1 MIKNLPKYIRIK
13 KSKIHFI
20 DFTILFCFSLIC
32 SCDSREESKIRITFS
47 EKNKLASNI
56 SWQSPEP
63 TLFEL
68 ELKSSKNIINV
79 RTKKESTKH
88 ELKIIGLYPETEY
101 ELVIKN
107 LKDQT
112 FFQKSSFI
120 TSSLP
125 QDINNLKAEISTNEA
140 QKGFFLVSQC
150 RDTKTKKRQNKVLKI
165 VDEKGKVV
173 WYKTFKGNTNNY
185 FLTKDQTLLYVS
197 VDRSDMT
204 KQIIEE
210 DFYGNVVFKSK
221 KFKILEDNNFNHWV
235 YKSNSDTYLTI
246 AFTSKN
252 RSSPALKKQHVV
264 IGSKLIEIDQTG
276 DIVWSSSAFDF
287 YDLERKKRF
296 DRPSGNLHNIYKDSY
311 AEDWTHAN
319 SIVDDSDGNLIISF
333 RNTNQ
338 IIKLNKESKE
348 IMWAIGDDSINDYQS
363 DIKLSD
369 EQKFNLQ
376 HAAFT
381 NGNKLYIYDNGPFRS
396 DQSRI
401 QILEL
406 DDIVSP
412 SKIVN
417 HQKFWLTEYSSF
429 QGNIDLSLSDDRLL
443 ATIPEA
449 GKIVQLNKK
458 GDIIWKLSSQ
468 PDQVFKVFY
477 LRKLNNIN

>member
-1 MIKNLPKYIRIK
+1 MNKISSKYIRIK

-20 DFTILFCFSLIC
+20 GFIVLFYFSLIC
-32 SCDSREESKIRITFS
+32 SCDSREKSNILINFS
-47 EKNKLASNI
+47 EENQLASNI

-63 TLFEL
+63 TLFDL
-68 ELKSSKNIINV
+68 ELKSSKNTINV
-79 RTKKESTKH
+79 RTKKKSIKH

-101 ELVIKN
+101 EVIIKN

-112 FFQKSSFI
+112 FFQKTSFI
-120 TSSLP
+120 TPSLP
-125 QDINNLKAEISTNEA
+125 QNINNLKTEIITNEA
-140 QKGFFLVSQC
+140 QEGFFLVSQC
-150 RDTKTKKRQNKVLKI
+150 RDTQTKKRQNKTLKI
-165 VDEKGKVV
+165 IDEKGKVV
-173 WYKTFKGNTNNY
+173 WYKTFKENTNNY

-197 VDRSDMT
+197 VDRSDTT

-221 KFKILEDNNFNHWV
+221 KFKIIEDNNFNHWV

-246 AFTSKN
+246 AFTAKN
-252 RSSPALKKQHVV
+252 SLSPALKKQHIV

-287 YDLERKKRF
+287 YDLERKQRF
-296 DRPSGNLHNIYKDSY
+296 DKPSGNLYNIYKDPY

-319 SIVDDSDGNLIISF
+319 SIVDDSDGNLILSF

-348 IMWAIGDDSINDYQS
+348 IMWAIGDDSINGYQS

-406 DDIVSP
+406 DNLVSP

-417 HQKFWLTEYSSF
+417 HQKFWLAEYSSF
-429 QGNIDLSLSDDRLL
+429 QGNIDISLSDDRLL

-449 GKIVQLNKK
+449 GKIVQLNSK
-458 GDIIWKLSSQ
+458 GEIIWQLSSQ

-477 LRKLNNIN
+477 LPELNNIN